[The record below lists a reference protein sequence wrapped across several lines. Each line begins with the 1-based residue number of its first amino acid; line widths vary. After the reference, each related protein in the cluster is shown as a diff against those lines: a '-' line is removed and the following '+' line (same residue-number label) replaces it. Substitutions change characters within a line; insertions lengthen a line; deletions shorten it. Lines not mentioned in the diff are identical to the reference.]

1 MLSRNKLKIIAVIA
15 MLLDHVGWMFFG
27 ADHPAGFV
35 MRVIGRLAAPVMCM
49 FLAQGYEHTS
59 SVKKYAV
66 RLLIFGLISQPFYA
80 FSHGSGIL
88 TADFNMIL
96 TLFLSFLILI
106 IYDKMDNEFLK
117 FVLIAVC
124 FAFSYFCDW
133 GIIAPLWV
141 LGFYIYRENKEKQTA
156 MFLIVSVVY
165 IISCVLSGFRDGLS
179 WYSQL
184 WQAGLFLFVPLI
196 FLYNGEGG
204 RKSAFAKW
212 FFYLFYPLHLGA
224 LELINRCV
232 SR

>member
-27 ADHPAGFV
+27 IDNPAGFV
-35 MRVIGRLAAPVMCM
+35 MRLIGRLTAPVMCM
-49 FLAQGYEHTS
+49 FLAQGYVHTS

-66 RLLIFGLISQPFYA
+66 RLLLFGLISQPFYA
-80 FSHGSGIL
+80 FAHGFSIL

-96 TLFLSFLILI
+96 TLFLSFLVLI
-106 IYDKMDNEFLK
+106 IYDKMNNDSLK

-124 FAFSYFCDW
+124 IAFSYFCDW

-156 MFLIVSVVY
+156 MFSIVSVVY
-165 IISCVLSGFRDGLS
+165 IISCVLSGLS
-179 WYSQL
+179 EGSGWYSQL
-184 WQAGLFLFVPLI
+184 WQTGLLLFIPLI

-204 RKSAFAKW
+204 RKSAFSKW
-212 FFYLFYPLHLGA
+212 FFYIFYPLHLA
-224 LELINRCV
+224 VLEIINRCIE
-232 SR
+232 R

>member
-1 MLSRNKLKIIAVIA
+1 MTDIEITKDKSY
-15 MLLDHVGWMFFG
+15 F
-27 ADHPAGFV
+27 
-35 MRVIGRLAAPVMCM
+35 
-49 FLAQGYEHTS
+49 
-59 SVKKYAV
+59 
-66 RLLIFGLISQPFYA
+66 
-80 FSHGSGIL
+80 IL

-106 IYDKMDNEFLK
+106 IYDKMNNEFLK

-141 LGFYIYRENKEKQTA
+141 LGFYIYRENKEKQTT